1 MCGFDIGGLVRPGLV
16 FNKAA
21 SLSLYVQPRSRK
33 IRSKIGI
40 GIPRS
45 QSKMYPVAPAS
56 LILFVKRISDILLLV
71 IDSEVFV
78 VRRNL
83 LRLMKTHNRAGG
95 WLSSPTKSYP
105 PSDD

>member
-1 MCGFDIGGLVRPGLV
+1 MCGFDIVGLVRPGLV

-21 SLSLYVQPRSRK
+21 SLNLYVQPRSRK

-56 LILFVKRISDILLLV
+56 FILLVKRIFFLADRF
-71 IDSEVFV
+71 FV
-78 VRRNL
+78 WQEPALTNE
-83 LRLMKTHNRAGG
+83 THNRADG
-95 WLSSPTKSYP
+95 
-105 PSDD
+105 